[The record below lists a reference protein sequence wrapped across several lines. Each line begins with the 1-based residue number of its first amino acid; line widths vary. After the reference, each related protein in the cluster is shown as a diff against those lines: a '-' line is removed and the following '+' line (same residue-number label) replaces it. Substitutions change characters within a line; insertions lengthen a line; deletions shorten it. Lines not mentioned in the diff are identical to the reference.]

1 MSAASGEG
9 APSGEAQGL
18 EALIAPLRAEPASSA
33 VLCDVDGTLAPIV
46 ERAPDARV
54 PVDTLELLRAIARR
68 YAVVGCVS
76 GRPAAEVREMV
87 GLERL
92 VYVGNHGY
100 ELLAPGGE
108 KVSPNPALSGH
119 ESDATR
125 FAGGLD
131 ASDLESAGLRL
142 EDKGPIQ
149 AIHWR
154 GAPDEGEAERRV
166 GEIAE
171 RAEGAGLATHRGRKV
186 LEIRPPVRI
195 DKGSAVA
202 ELVRHER
209 VAYALYG
216 GDDRTDV
223 DAFRR
228 LRELAAA
235 GDLQAALCVGVA
247 SDEGPAEV
255 TAEADAVVEG
265 PEGFAGVL
273 RMLE

>member
-1 MSAASGEG
+1 
-9 APSGEAQGL
+9 
-18 EALIAPLRAEPASSA
+18 
-33 VLCDVDGTLAPIV
+33 
-46 ERAPDARV
+46 
-54 PVDTLELLRAIARR
+54 
-68 YAVVGCVS
+68 
-76 GRPAAEVREMV
+76 MV

-100 ELLAPGGE
+100 ELLAPGARE
-108 KVSPNPALSGH
+108 VSPDPALRGH

-125 FAGGLD
+125 FVDGLD

-171 RAEGAGLATHRGRKV
+171 RAEGEGLATHRGRKV

-202 ELVRHER
+202 ELVRRER

-216 GDDRTDV
+216 GDDHTDV

-228 LRELAAA
+228 LRELAGSEDLRAA
-235 GDLQAALCVGVA
+235 VCVGVA

-265 PEGFAGVL
+265 PEGFAALL